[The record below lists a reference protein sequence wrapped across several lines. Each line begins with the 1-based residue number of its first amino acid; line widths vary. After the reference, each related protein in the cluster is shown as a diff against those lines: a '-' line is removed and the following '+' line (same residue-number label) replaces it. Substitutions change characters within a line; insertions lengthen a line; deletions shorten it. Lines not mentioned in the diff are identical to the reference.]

1 MSMTRRDLL
10 RGAAA
15 AGALS
20 MLPRRILA
28 AAGDPNYADFNMG
41 LQTYTLRAFDFDQVL
56 VHLKDLG
63 LKYGQFIGKQLP
75 ITDDQSKIETAKQK
89 LRDAG
94 VTLMSWGVQG
104 FTKDA
109 EKTKKAFEFAKA
121 MGFSVYS
128 ANPSADSF
136 ESLATLAKQ
145 YGIKIAIH
153 NHGPQDKNYGHL
165 EQIQKAVEKWP
176 LEIGV
181 CVDTGHVL
189 RSGENPVDWIK
200 ALGPRVHD
208 VHLKDFSDAEHEHI
222 LGKGKLD
229 VVGTLK
235 ALKDVKFPG
244 ILAIEYELNE
254 KNPIADVKEGLAAV
268 REACKKL

>member
-10 RGAAA
+10 RGL
-15 AGALS
+15 GASALLS
-20 MLPRRILA
+20 ALPRPSLG
-28 AAGDPNYADFNMG
+28 AGDPHYGDFNMG
-41 LQTYTLRAFDFDQVL
+41 LQTYTLRAFDFDQTL

-63 LKYGQFIGKQLP
+63 LKYAQFFGKQLP
-75 ITDDQSKIETAKQK
+75 VTDDKSKIETAKQK

-94 VTLMSWGVQG
+94 ISILSWGVQG

-136 ESLATLAKQ
+136 ESLAPLAKE

-153 NHGPQDKNYGHL
+153 NHGPDDKAYGHL
-165 EQIQKAVEKWP
+165 DQVQKAVEKWP
-176 LEIGV
+176 VEIGA

-189 RSGENPVDWIK
+189 RSGENPIDWIK

-208 VHLKDFSDAEHEHI
+208 VHLKDFSDAKTEHI
-222 LGKGKLD
+222 LGQGKLD
-229 VVGTLK
+229 VLGVLK
-235 ALKDVKFPG
+235 ALREVKFSG

-254 KNPIADVKEGLAAV
+254 KNPIADVKEGLAVV